1 VFGLGGESVSVA
13 QSAITAR
20 WFKGAEVATAF
31 GIALS
36 FSRIGSAANFD
47 ISPSVAGNVCTN
59 SAIDMYAPLPILQP
73 FSGLN
78 FEIFRYT
85 NPQCVGAPA
94 IARWDNHIGDC
105 AKYAMSLFL
114 QRQIVTL

>member
-59 SAIDMYAPLPILQP
+59 SAIDMYAPPP
-73 FSGLN
+73 YFTT
-78 FEIFRYT
+78 IFR
-85 NPQCVGAPA
+85 
-94 IARWDNHIGDC
+94 
-105 AKYAMSLFL
+105 SEF
-114 QRQIVTL
+114 